1 MTVPEIEQG
10 LTDAAESKVT
20 ISFTPHLMCMVS
32 ASMHILLFAYSIFY
46 SIILK
51 IQSLYLLLVFNRNV
65 GCNLLCMLNWRLK

>member
-32 ASMHILLFAYSIFY
+32 TIMHTLLFANSIFY
-46 SIILK
+46 VLFK
-51 IQSLYLLLVFNRNV
+51 IESLYLLVFNRNV
-65 GCNLLCMLNWRLK
+65 GCNLLFMLNWLLE

>member
-65 GCNLLCMLNWRLK
+65 GYNLLCMLNWRLE